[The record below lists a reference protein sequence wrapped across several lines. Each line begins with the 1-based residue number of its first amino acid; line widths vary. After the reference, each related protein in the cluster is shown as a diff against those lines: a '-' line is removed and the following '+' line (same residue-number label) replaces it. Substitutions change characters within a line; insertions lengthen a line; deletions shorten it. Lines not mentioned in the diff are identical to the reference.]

1 MNEQLHNLFVNFAEK
16 FFGFLP
22 SLVVGVVLIILG
34 WILAWFIKRMIIQMS
49 ILLKFERAL
58 TRFQWGKAFSKAD
71 VRYGLYNFLGNIVF
85 IIVFLLFLYYALLS
99 WGLQFLSELIGE
111 GILLFPRIIA
121 SIAIFG
127 IGWLIATWS
136 SKSLN
141 KFMSQENIPHAT
153 FIAYYTKVILIVL
166 FSSVAFA
173 ELDIARNIV
182 IIGFTTIFITL
193 GVIAVILTTIHGR
206 DLLRKL
212 EGSSDLKDPKK
223 GMDECKHD

>member
-1 MNEQLHNLFVNFAEK
+1 MNDQLHNLFVNFVEK
-16 FFGFLP
+16 FFSFLP

-49 ILLKFERAL
+49 ILLKFERTL
-58 TRFQWGKAFSKAD
+58 TRFHWGKAFSKAD

-121 SIAIFG
+121 AVAIFG
-127 IGWLIATWS
+127 IGWLIAAWS

-141 KFMSQENIPHAT
+141 KFMAQENIPHAT
-153 FIAYYTKVILIVL
+153 FIAYYTKVSLIVL
-166 FSSVAFA
+166 FSSMAFA

-206 DLLRKL
+206 DLLHKL
-212 EGSSDLKDPKK
+212 EESSDMKDPEDRD
-223 GMDECKHD
+223 G